1 MILEGIITRIL
12 LPMETG
18 ISKAG
23 KAYMKANYVLT
34 TNDKFPTET
43 KFDVFGEDRI
53 KELNLQVGQ
62 RVKLEG
68 QIESRE
74 FNDKWYSDVHIWRR
88 IEETASAN

>member
-1 MILEGIITRIL
+1 M
-12 LPMETG
+12 
-18 ISKAG
+18 
-23 KAYMKANYVLT
+23 
-34 TNDKFPTET
+34 DKFPVET

-88 IEETASAN
+88 IEEIASAN